1 MNTANIYVTKF
12 FTTNCRRYKYWLE
25 FRKHGNILTTKQ
37 DRKTFIEFIQNILG
51 PIGQKWQYQKQ
62 DFGNFI
68 LKIDSE
74 QDALFL
80 LLKYKSN

>member
-1 MNTANIYVTKF
+1 MSAESIRVEKF
-12 FTTNCRRYKYWLE
+12 IKTNCKRYRYWLI
-25 FRKHGNILTTKQ
+25 FRKPCNSLTTKQ
-37 DRKTFIEFIQNILG
+37 DRKTFIDFIQNILG
-51 PIGQKWQYQKQ
+51 PIGNKWQYQKQ

-80 LLKYKSN
+80 LLKYKST